1 MRGFAHDER
10 NGDRPRGSDMRSIK
24 DAAGNHWTVFEV
36 KKQGSSDDRWS
47 YLPAEFGQGWLCF
60 ESNVSKR
67 RLTPIPSDWHDATDA
82 ELVRLLG
89 QAQTVNRPSYQID
102 PQQNAGD

>member
-1 MRGFAHDER
+1 
-10 NGDRPRGSDMRSIK
+10 MRSII

-36 KKQGSSDDRWS
+36 KKSGKIGERWT

-67 RLTPIPSDWHDATDA
+67 RLTPIPANWRTASDE
-82 ELVRLLG
+82 ELVRMLG
-89 QAQTVNRPSYQID
+89 QAQTVNRPNFTLED
-102 PQQNAGD
+102 RPDAGD